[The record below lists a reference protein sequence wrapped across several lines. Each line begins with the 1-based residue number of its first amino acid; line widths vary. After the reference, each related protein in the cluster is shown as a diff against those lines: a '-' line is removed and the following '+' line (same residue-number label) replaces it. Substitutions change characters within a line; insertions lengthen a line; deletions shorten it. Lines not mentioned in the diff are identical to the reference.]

1 MGGGWDAGLSQAKL
15 TGLILVAVNGA
26 PATITIETC
35 EDPGDWTTA
44 VGGAGWASHGGGGA
58 FLGFSRQGRSLPERL
73 TAGAGPSRGFSPR
86 GCVGA
91 GLRSAAGFAF
101 ADHRASSCRKCRAH
115 PLDLARMVVGGTT
128 APQSR
133 VLLAVLCSSVWLEP
147 AVGLPVQDSPSLSRS
162 FSHR

>member
-58 FLGFSRQGRSLPERL
+58 FLGFS
-73 TAGAGPSRGFSPR
+73 SRGR
-86 GCVGA
+86 
-91 GLRSAAGFAF
+91 
-101 ADHRASSCRKCRAH
+101 
-115 PLDLARMVVGGTT
+115 
-128 APQSR
+128 
-133 VLLAVLCSSVWLEP
+133 
-147 AVGLPVQDSPSLSRS
+147 GLPVAFHRGGALGRGSDLRLVPPAGRPLAGSAGPTHWTCAYGCGGHYCPSEPCPPGSSLLLRVVGTSGGAACAGLPISGPLLLSQMTRLPS
-162 FSHR
+162 GEG